1 MRTITFGQFFT
12 VLGLAIHSL
21 LICVRLTL
29 PLKILVDRI
38 IRSIFLL
45 KFVAIM
51 HILKK
56 LAYIFGVIYFIIS
69 KNRVSLYIL
78 TCVRSKGVMQ
88 LWSCRQQL

>member
-38 IRSIFLL
+38 RSIFLL

-69 KNRVSLYIL
+69 KNHVSLYIL
-78 TCVRSKGVMQ
+78 TCEIKRCHATAVM
-88 LWSCRQQL
+88 

>member
-38 IRSIFLL
+38 RSIFLL

-51 HILKK
+51 HIFKK
-56 LAYIFGVIYFIIS
+56 LAYIFGVI
-69 KNRVSLYIL
+69 
-78 TCVRSKGVMQ
+78 
-88 LWSCRQQL
+88 

>member
-51 HILKK
+51 HI
-56 LAYIFGVIYFIIS
+56 
-69 KNRVSLYIL
+69 
-78 TCVRSKGVMQ
+78 
-88 LWSCRQQL
+88 